1 MQSRVQSWKMRSLP
15 TLGLATAVLCGCAS
29 TNSTPTLDLIY
40 DESAQ
45 YHSPDR
51 NPIIAIPGILGSRL
65 LDRPSGRVVWGAFEP
80 GAANPANPDDARLI
94 SLPIRDDAELVD
106 IRDEVQPDGV
116 LEKVRIK
123 LLGVAFELQAY
134 AGILSTL
141 GAGGYRDRDLGL
153 AGQVDYGDGHYTCF
167 QFDYDW
173 RRDNVEN
180 AKRLHAFIL
189 EKRAYLREE
198 YRQRYGIDKAD
209 IKFDIVAHSMG
220 GLVTRYFLRYGT
232 QDLPTDGSLPELTW
246 EGANYVERAIM
257 VGTPNAGS
265 LDAFME
271 LVDGWEV
278 APTLPYYP
286 PALMGTFPSIY
297 QLLPRSRNRMVVW
310 DGAAERPV
318 DDILDAD
325 LWERMG
331 WGLASPR
338 QAAVLDVLMP
348 DLPDAASRRT
358 VALRFQRRTLERAK
372 SFAKAMDRPAKA
384 PEGLELFI
392 VAGDAMPTPKRI
404 SVSSTNGSLRVIER
418 DSGDGVVLRSS
429 ALLDERV
436 GQTWYPR
443 LVTPIDFKSTLFLP
457 SDHLA
462 LTRSVTFSDNVLY
475 WLLEEPRG
483 WTPNSSVNAL
493 IEPSTDNGFERH
505 DVQ

>member
-1 MQSRVQSWKMRSLP
+1 MAMI
-15 TLGLATAVLCGCAS
+15 LAMVCGCAS
-29 TNSTPTLDLIY
+29 KDPTPELDVIY
-40 DESAQ
+40 NQSAQ

-65 LDRPSGRVVWGAFEP
+65 LDRPSGKVVWGAFEP
-80 GAANPANPDDARLI
+80 EAADPANPDDARLI
-94 SLPIRDDAELVD
+94 SLPIRDDVALVD
-106 IRDEVQPDGV
+106 IRDQVHPDGV

-141 GAGGYRDRDLGL
+141 GAGGYRDQDLGL
-153 AGQVDYGDGHYTCF
+153 AGQVDYGGGHYTCF

-180 AKRLHAFIL
+180 AKRLHEFIL
-189 EKRAYLREE
+189 EKQAYLRDQ
-198 YRQRYGIDKAD
+198 YQRRYGIDKAD
-209 IKFDIVAHSMG
+209 VKFDIVAHSMG
-220 GLVTRYFLRYGT
+220 GLVTRYFLRYGS

-265 LDAFME
+265 LDAFVE
-271 LVDGWEV
+271 LVDGWQV

-297 QLLPRSRNRMVVW
+297 QLLPRSRNRLVW
-310 DGAAERPV
+310 VGDPQRPV
-318 DDILDAD
+318 EDILDAD

-338 QAAVLDVLMP
+338 QEAVLDVLMP
-348 DLPDAASRRT
+348 DLPDAASRR
-358 VALRFQRRTLERAK
+358 VLALRYQRLALERAK
-372 SFAKAMDRPAKA
+372 SFAHAMDQPAKA
-384 PEGLELFI
+384 PDGLELFI
-392 VAGDAMPTPKRI
+392 VAGDAEPTPKRVSI
-404 SVSSTNGSLRVIER
+404 SSTDGSVRIIER

-457 SDHLA
+457 ANHLD
-462 LTRSVTFSDNVLY
+462 LTSSETFSDNVLY

-483 WTPNSSVNAL
+483 WRPNTSDETVTHTPA
-493 IEPSTDNGFERH
+493 DNTPL
-505 DVQ
+505 

>member
-1 MQSRVQSWKMRSLP
+1 MKSPDSIRDVLSFLIP
-15 TLGLATAVLCGCAS
+15 ALILAALAGCAS
-29 TNSTPTLDLIY
+29 REPTPELDLLY
-40 DESAQ
+40 NETAQ

-65 LDRPSGRVVWGAFEP
+65 LDRPSGKVVWGAFEP
-80 GAANPANPDDARLI
+80 GTADPADPDDARLI

-106 IRDEVQPDGV
+106 IRDQVQPDGV

-141 GAGGYRDRDLGL
+141 GAGGYRDQDLGL
-153 AGQVDYGDGHYTCF
+153 AGQVDYGDSHYTCF

-189 EKRAYLREE
+189 EKQAYVREQ
-198 YRQRYGIDKAD
+198 YRQRYGIDKEEV
-209 IKFDIVAHSMG
+209 KFDIVAHSMG
-220 GLVTRYFLRYGT
+220 GLVTRYFLRYGS
-232 QDLPTDGSLPELTW
+232 QDLPSDGSIPEPTW
-246 EGANYVERAIM
+246 EGAQFVERAIM
-257 VGTPNAGS
+257 IGTPNAGS
-265 LDAFME
+265 LDSFVE
-271 LVDGWEV
+271 LVDGWRV

-297 QLLPRSRNRMVVW
+297 QLLPRSRNHLVVW
-310 DGAAERPV
+310 DADPQRPV
-318 DDILDAD
+318 QDVLDAD

-338 QAAVLDVLMP
+338 QAPVLDVLMP
-348 DLPDAASRRT
+348 TLPDAESRRA
-358 VALRFQRRTLERAK
+358 VALGFQRRTLERAK
-372 SFAKAMDRPAKA
+372 AFAQAMDQPART
-384 PEGLELFI
+384 PDGLELFI
-392 VAGDAMPTPKRI
+392 VAGDAEPTPKRV
-404 SVSSTNGSLRVIER
+404 SVDSADGSLRVIER
-418 DSGDGVVLRSS
+418 DAGDGVVLRSS

-443 LVTPIDFKSTLFLP
+443 LVSPIDFKSTLFL
-457 SDHLA
+457 SANHLD
-462 LTRSVTFSDNVLY
+462 LTRSKTFSDNVLY

-483 WTPNSSVNAL
+483 WSPDASDQMRSSPAASESL
-493 IEPSTDNGFERH
+493 
-505 DVQ
+505 